1 MTAAIATLERVES
14 HLPDRRVTI
23 ETLAAPLGLSRA
35 KMALFRKV
43 HGLHTLHQ
51 DPATSLL
58 DLLLPAA
65 RQALAGLHDPRRIR
79 FVLYAHAIHE
89 VAPAGFDAAA
99 ALRDALGLGHAEAF
113 ALSQQNCAGGLG
125 AVEVAARL
133 LADGDPA
140 DRTLLVIGDKPYS
153 PLIRMVPNTALMGE
167 GAAACLISAE
177 GPGDRVLS
185 HVSRTLGEYARL
197 IGLAPEEAALYG
209 KAYAPVLA
217 DVMRGAVREAGLAL
231 EDIDLV
237 IPHNVNMLA
246 WRNTIAELGIAAER
260 VFLEN
265 IPRYSHCFAADPFVN
280 YTTLR
285 DAGRLVPGRHY
296 LMAGVG
302 AGATFTALALTHRG
316 PLPAR
321 PTNLES
327 AR

>member
-1 MTAAIATLERVES
+1 MTAPIATLERVES

-23 ETLAAPLGLSRA
+23 ESLSGPLGLSRA
-35 KMALFRKV
+35 KMSLFRKV
-43 HGLHTLHQ
+43 HGLHTLHH
-51 DPATSLL
+51 DPTASLF

-65 RQALAGLHDPRRIR
+65 RQVVGDVPDPHRIR
-79 FVLYAHAIHE
+79 YVLYAHAIHE

-99 ALRDALGLGHAEAF
+99 VLRDTLGLAHAEAF
-113 ALSQQNCAGGLG
+113 ALSQQNCASGLG

-140 DRTLLVIGDKPYS
+140 DRALLVIGDKPYS
-153 PLIRMVPNTALMGE
+153 PLIQKVPNTALMGE
-167 GAAACLISAE
+167 GAAACLIAA
-177 GPGDRVLS
+177 GGVGDPVLS

-197 IGLAPEEAALYG
+197 VSPPPEEAALYG

-217 DVMRGAVREAGLAL
+217 EVIRRAAREAGLAL
-231 EDIDLV
+231 DDIDLV

-246 WRNTIAELGIAAER
+246 WRNTIGELGIPTDR

-280 YTTLR
+280 YATLR
-285 DAGRLVPGRHY
+285 DTGRLVTGRHY

-316 PLPAR
+316 GAR
-321 PTNLES
+321 
-327 AR
+327 